1 MQLEQLIS
9 MLEQIVPNRC
19 SSIIDNIISLQ
30 SGSEGLTYE
39 LLAGRRNISFITK
52 LLFKT

>member
-1 MQLEQLIS
+1 
-9 MLEQIVPNRC
+9 MLEQIVPNRS

-39 LLAGRRNISFITK
+39 LPEEGIIPL
-52 LLFKT
+52 